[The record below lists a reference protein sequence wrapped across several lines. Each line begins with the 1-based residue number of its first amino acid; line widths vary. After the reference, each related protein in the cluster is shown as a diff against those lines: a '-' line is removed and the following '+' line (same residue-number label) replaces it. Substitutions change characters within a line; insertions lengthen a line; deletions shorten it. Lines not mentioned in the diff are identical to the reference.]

1 MPTNKGQKSPK
12 RPLIFYYAVTLIVL
26 MLLNWLFFPSL
37 LSRQVTEVGYDELVS
52 MVDDGKVETV
62 SYDSQ
67 DHEIVFE
74 AKDDKGKTA
83 LYKTGIFP
91 DDALVDRLL
100 KGSVKFAAEIPTQA
114 SPLVSMLVSYIVP
127 IVLIIAVGQWLQKKM
142 MNNMGGNMM
151 SFGKSGA
158 KIYAEN

>member
-1 MPTNKGQKSPK
+1 MPTNKGAEIPK

-74 AKDDKGKTA
+74 ARRTTRAKPPSTRPA
-83 LYKTGIFP
+83 SSRMT
-91 DDALVDRLL
+91 RLL
-100 KGSVKFAAEIPTQA
+100 TA
-114 SPLVSMLVSYIVP
+114 Y
-127 IVLIIAVGQWLQKKM
+127 
-142 MNNMGGNMM
+142 
-151 SFGKSGA
+151 
-158 KIYAEN
+158 